1 MKEKE
6 KTILGCMSGII
17 EDIRDTEKKF
27 NEKIFEEKAEEIEYI
42 SAMCGT
48 TPWQSVL
55 LSCIIERSN
64 RNRLDKSDLAR
75 FMGMSYIKLLAFD
88 TDLASLHKMR
98 LIVVYSDSYIHLPS
112 HVLSSLSKNQPYSI
126 PDNYNL
132 DTPELMKRLR
142 DLLKQRMDDEL
153 DEWDMVERLDELMV
167 NNQECSF
174 VKAAAK
180 YRIFIDGNPDLCQQE
195 KVVFYNLVYRYL
207 YEDDDQVGW
216 HDFNDVFQDSS
227 DINVMRS
234 RYRREGLLLQLRG
247 IIEPV
252 GEDGFFN
259 IDLFHI
265 KDEIKEELF
274 EDVGGLRKRTTR
286 KTRMK
291 LIPSNDIK
299 PRDLFYNPG
308 EAEQVNRLASLLADA
323 TYRSTCER
331 LKESGL
337 RTGFS
342 CIFYG
347 SPGTGKT
354 ETVYQLARQ
363 TGRALVPINVSEIK
377 SCWVGESEKLIKN
390 VFDKYRKLVQ
400 ESDIAPIL
408 LFNEADAIFGIRREA
423 ATDAVDK
430 MENAIQNIILQ
441 EMEELDGILIATTN
455 LTQNLDKAFERRF
468 LYKIKFNKPLPDVK
482 CKIWKSFLPGLSDE
496 QAAELASGFDFS
508 GGQIENVSRKK
519 VIQTIIEGH
528 EPSFDEVKGYCGEE
542 LIDNNNGQRKRI
554 GF

>member
-64 RNRLDKSDLAR
+64 SNRFNKSELAR

-142 DLLKQRMDDEL
+142 DLLKQRMEDEL
-153 DEWDMVERLDELMV
+153 DESDMVERLDELMT

-180 YRIFIDGNPDLCQQE
+180 YRIFIDGNLDLCQQE

-291 LIPSNDIK
+291 LIPSKDIK

-528 EPSFDEVKGYCGEE
+528 EPSFDEVKNYCGEE

>member
-142 DLLKQRMDDEL
+142 DLLKQRMEDEL
-153 DEWDMVERLDELMV
+153 DEWDMVERLDELMT

-180 YRIFIDGNPDLCQQE
+180 YRIFIDGNLDLCQQE

-291 LIPSNDIK
+291 LIPSKDIK

-482 CKIWKSFLPGLSDE
+482 SKIWKSFLPGLSDE
-496 QAAELASGFDFS
+496 QAAELSSGFDFS

>member
-142 DLLKQRMDDEL
+142 DLLKQRMEDEL
-153 DEWDMVERLDELMV
+153 DEWDMVERLDELMA

-216 HDFNDVFQDSS
+216 HDFIDVFQDNS

-234 RYRREGLLLQLRG
+234 RYRREGLLLQIRG

-259 IDLFHI
+259 VDLFHI

-482 CKIWKSFLPGLSDE
+482 SKIWKSFLPGLSDE